1 MNPQDVLFCIDELV
15 KIVRGFQG
23 NQRDKE
29 RIVEMIARIGLIADL
44 ESRWKT
50 LIVGMPYSKY
60 LQTRHWKEIAERAKK
75 TWGGRCALCNSEG
88 PLDAHHRTYLSIGI
102 EKPCDVICLCRECH
116 EHFHS
121 GRQAEGQKPKE
132 AAKANRPAV
141 EKKAK
146 KALPE
151 KQNNFSKP
159 KQEDLQE
166 SGSIYDGVGDEER
179 KRANQVFEQVLR
191 DLGDFTADVASHYS
205 EVRVTRNGLIQVVL
219 PSDYHVQLCN
229 HKSRLSRVSDCFS
242 KIYGALT
249 EVEFIKG

>member
-29 RIVEMIARIGLIADL
+29 RIVEMIARIGLIEDL

-60 LQTRHWKEIAERAKK
+60 LETQHWKEIAERAKK
-75 TWGGRCALCNSEG
+75 TWGGRCALCNKEG
-88 PLDAHHRTYLSIGI
+88 RLDAHHRTYLSIGI

-132 AAKANRPAV
+132 AAKASRPAG

-146 KALPE
+146 KPLLE
-151 KQNNFSKP
+151 KKNNSTEP
-159 KQEDLQE
+159 KQEDSQAFE
-166 SGSIYDGVGDEER
+166 AIYEVGDEEQ
-179 KRANQVFEQVLR
+179 KRAKEVFEQVLR
-191 DLGDFTADVASHYS
+191 ELGDFTADVASHYL
-205 EVRVTRNGLIQVVL
+205 EVRVTRNGLIHVVL
-219 PSDYHVQLCN
+219 PSDYQVRLCN
-229 HKSRLSRVSDCFS
+229 HKSRLARVSDCFS
-242 KIYGALT
+242 QIYGSKT